1 MRAPDLLRKMRPM
14 MKFCVLGSGSS
25 GNASLVQFGTTSILI
40 DAGFSALRLRKKM
53 EEARVSPES
62 LSAILITHEHG
73 DHRTGLHQFTK
84 KYKTRVHG
92 TRHTCITLRD
102 YAPDAA
108 WSYFEKGQ
116 SFMIGELIITP
127 FGTSHDAVDPV
138 GFRIEADGTTLGYIS
153 DTGHISDSMIEKL
166 SELDCLY
173 IESNYDPQ
181 LLQDTPK
188 RPWPLKQRIASRHGH
203 LSNDQAAELVTHIA
217 TPRLKKIVLGHLSSE
232 SNTEELAM
240 TTMERTLAELGLSHT
255 ELLCSKQHEILP
267 WIHIAP

>member
-1 MRAPDLLRKMRPM
+1 M

-25 GNASLVQFGTTSILI
+25 GNASLVQFGATSLLI
-40 DAGFSALRLRKKM
+40 DAGFSALRLRQKM
-53 EEARVSPES
+53 EQARVAPES
-62 LSAILITHEHG
+62 LAAILITHEHG

-92 TRHTCITLRD
+92 TRHTCMTLRD
-102 YAPDAA
+102 YAPEAS
-108 WSYFEKGQ
+108 WSYFEKGV
-116 SFMIGELIITP
+116 SFMIGDIIITP

-138 GFRIEADGTTLGYIS
+138 GFRFEAEGITLGYLS
-153 DTGHISDSMIEKL
+153 DTGHISDSMVEKL

-173 IESNYDPQ
+173 LESNYDPQ

-203 LSNDQAAELVTHIA
+203 LSNEQAAELVSRVA
-217 TPRLKKIVLGHLSSE
+217 SPKLKQIVLGHLSSE
-232 SNTEELAM
+232 SNTEEIAM
-240 TTMERTLAELGLSHT
+240 TLMERTLAELGLKQT

-267 WIHIAP
+267 WISITP

>member
-1 MRAPDLLRKMRPM
+1 MPRM

-53 EEARVSPES
+53 EEACIAPES

-73 DHRTGLHQFTK
+73 DHRMGLHQFTK

-92 TRHTCITLRD
+92 TRHTCMTLRD
-102 YAPDAA
+102 YAPDAS

-116 SFMIGELIITP
+116 SFMIGEVIITP

-138 GFRIEADGTTLGYIS
+138 GFRIEAKGITLGFVS
-153 DTGHISDSMIEKL
+153 DTGHISDSMAEKL

-173 IESNYDPQ
+173 IESNYDPE
-181 LLQDTPK
+181 LLEQTPK
-188 RPWPLKQRIASRHGH
+188 RPWALKQRIASRHGH
-203 LSNDQAAELVTHIA
+203 LSNGQAAELVSRIS

-232 SNTEELAM
+232 SNTPEIAI
-240 TTMERTLAELGLSHT
+240 TTMEKTLNELGMSQT
-255 ELLCSKQHEILP
+255 EILCSKQHEILP
-267 WIHIAP
+267 WINIVP